1 MSQREQMGRLTLR
14 VEGDLWVARYAL
26 PDTMEG
32 AIFLGSIAMAF
43 VQDHDRKV
51 RFMALMR
58 DAVSDILEHHTGT
71 RPIWPEPEG
80 RPAPEHERA
89 GRA

>member
-43 VQDHDRKV
+43 VQDRGRKA
-51 RFMALMR
+51 RFMSLMR
-58 DAVSDILEHHTGT
+58 DAVSDILEEHLGT

-89 GRA
+89 GRS